1 MTTQFSIIIPV
12 YNAERTLRRCLD
24 SLLIQENTSAELLLI
39 NDGSTDSSPDICL
52 EYAKKHPNIRV
63 FSQERLGVS
72 SARNLG
78 LSHSRGKYILFVDSD
93 DYVDA
98 NYFATLTRALSNNSP
113 ELLLFSHI
121 TVGRR
126 TYQVPVRTQF
136 VEGAAETADTIA
148 YAIHDQSI
156 NTLWSKVYLRE
167 IIEQYQVHFDPALCI
182 DEDITFTFSYAI
194 HVSSIQ
200 MISDP
205 LYYFCVDN
213 PDSLSRKHREYLQDQ
228 LLTASRERLTVL
240 KNSGLSP
247 DNKQKIFDALA
258 WLHYRRVYS
267 IATELLKSH
276 QPRALF
282 RNKLRTACTAFEKE
296 RVIPRTLSG
305 RLIRLPI
312 QMRLTGLIRLSA
324 QAATLNRKRRL
335 DY

>member
-63 FSQERLGVS
+63 FSQENLGVS

-78 LSHSRGKYILFVDSD
+78 LSH
-93 DYVDA
+93 
-98 NYFATLTRALSNNSP
+98 
-113 ELLLFSHI
+113 SHI